1 MSYPLGSNVHS
12 VLLDNGMEATT
23 SPVFVVMLLPD
34 GELVTREFSDY
45 RDAQN
50 AVSEYG
56 AYSEARILAV
66 VEGETNAEYG
76 IDTVWVRR

>member
-12 VLLDNGMEATT
+12 EVLPYGMEAHT
-23 SPVFVVMLLPD
+23 SPVFVVMLMTD

-45 RDAQN
+45 RDAQH

-56 AYSEARILAV
+56 VYSEARILAV